1 MTRVKICGI
10 TRPED
15 GDKALE
21 LGADALGFVMEPT
34 SPRYVGA
41 NPEIMDY
48 IRSLGPYVTTF
59 AVYGRVAEPFP
70 AVSLIQYVEGAC
82 EFPHVLALRMRAGD
96 ILTYEASTCCRALL
110 LDAFD
115 PTAYGGTGTTVDW
128 PAARAFVQSTP
139 LPVILAGGL
148 NAENVGQAI
157 ITVRPYGVDV
167 STGVESTPGIK
178 DHVKLRDFIQA
189 AKGSR

>member
-1 MTRVKICGI
+1 MVTRVKICGI
-10 TRPED
+10 TRPAD

-41 NPEIMDY
+41 NIEIMDY

-59 AVYGRVAEPFP
+59 AVYGHVAEPFP
-70 AVSLIQYVEGAC
+70 AVSLVQHVEGVC
-82 EFPHVLALRMRAGD
+82 NHPHVLALRMRAGEV
-96 ILTYEASTCCRALL
+96 LTYEAADFCRALL

-115 PTAYGGTGTTVDW
+115 PHVYGGTGNTVDW
-128 PAARAFVQSTP
+128 LAARAFVQSSP

-148 NAENVGQAI
+148 NPDNVGSAI
-157 ITVRPYGVDV
+157 RAVRPYGVDV
-167 STGVESTPGIK
+167 SSGVEASPGIK
-178 DHVKLRDFIQA
+178 DPSKMHDFIVA
-189 AKGSR
+189 AKS

>member
-21 LGADALGFVMEPT
+21 YGADALGFVMEPT

-59 AVYGRVAEPFP
+59 AVYGRVAEPYP
-70 AVSLIQYVEGAC
+70 AVSLVQHVEGAC
-82 EFPHVLALRMRAGD
+82 GFPHVLALRMRAGEV
-96 ILTYEASTCCRALL
+96 LTYQASDNCRALL

-115 PTAYGGTGTTVDW
+115 PHAYGGTGTTVDW
-128 PAARAFVQSTP
+128 LAARAFIQATP

-148 NAENVGQAI
+148 NAENVRQAI
-157 ITVRPYGVDV
+157 LTVQPYGVDV
-167 STGVESTPGIK
+167 SSGVESTPGIK
-178 DHVKLRDFIQA
+178 DHAKLRDFIQA
-189 AKGSR
+189 AKSK